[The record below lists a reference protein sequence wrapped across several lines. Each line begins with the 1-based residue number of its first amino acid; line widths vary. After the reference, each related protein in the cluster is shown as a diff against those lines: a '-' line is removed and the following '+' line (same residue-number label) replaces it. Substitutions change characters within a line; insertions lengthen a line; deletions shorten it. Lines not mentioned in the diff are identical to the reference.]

1 MGHIVTSSGTI
12 VSECVMVNLLLA
24 VKWLLVIKKNNG
36 FFTTSELIIGLNEYM
51 NE

>member
-24 VKWLLVIKKNNG
+24 VKWLLVIKKNNV
-36 FFTTSELIIGLNEYM
+36 FFLQQVT
-51 NE
+51 